1 MVKKFIAEFIPEGIE
16 TRKRLLG
23 RGDNETP
30 ISGDKFELRWVEG
43 MDTSLQ
49 TLIYASG
56 VYQYFDEAKI
66 NIAQNRL

>member
-1 MVKKFIAEFIPEGIE
+1 MDEFIPEGIE
-16 TRKRLLG
+16 TGKRLLG
-23 RGDNETP
+23 RGDNETS
-30 ISGDKFELRWVEG
+30 IAGDKFELNQVEG

-66 NIAQNRL
+66 NIIQK